1 MFKKFVLLGQ
11 GNKGFI
17 SKDKHG
23 GCYVSYE
30 HRSYGDGRGFHHAHA
45 SIDGVYVFRFSSF
58 FNLLVGCGCAS
69 NCLCVIF
76 IYVEERIQEN
86 EN

>member
-1 MFKKFVLLGQ
+1 MFLMSIGAMVMGE
-11 GNKGFI
+11 
-17 SKDKHG
+17 
-23 GCYVSYE
+23 VSIMPMLRLMEYM
-30 HRSYGDGRGFHHAHA
+30 FF
-45 SIDGVYVFRFSSF
+45 VFRFSSF